1 MRDKTGREKR
11 RERERGDTGEGGSDK
26 PGSHVS
32 EQGARQRDRQG
43 DSDPPRE
50 LEGCLAASSHSHPWT
65 NGCGAAL

>member
-11 RERERGDTGEGGSDK
+11 RERATLERGEATSSGLD
-26 PGSHVS
+26 VS
-32 EQGARQRDRQG
+32 EQRARQRDRQG